1 MMWPLRGS
9 RSRSSLAFWAA
20 DEGDEGDLA
29 YTLVI
34 GVGIRIFT
42 IVLLSGLAHAQEP
55 VTPQQE
61 QAVRA
66 VGNMCLEPP
75 PMVRWQDYDGPFA
88 KLVYTVAGKV
98 ERRSLHQPH
107 YKAGSVLC
115 AFGVKDKVWLFMRD
129 STDPLTLLEDAF
141 NSGLDQAQNAQPSF
155 GQGMRGYGR
164 RLGANVASDASGRF
178 FSEFLF
184 PTLLSEDPRYYRLGT
199 GSVGKRLLH
208 SLGHSVISH
217 RDNGKRMPSISLWAG
232 ITAGVL
238 VNDVYHPG
246 TTHGAGSIAWQVNS
260 NVLQG
265 AGFDVLREFWPE
277 LARKFHVPFRAA
289 RQPVERQLP

>member
-1 MMWPLRGS
+1 L
-9 RSRSSLAFWAA
+9 
-20 DEGDEGDLA
+20 
-29 YTLVI
+29 
-34 GVGIRIFT
+34 GVNSVGTQQSFLIPMGCLF
-42 IVLLSGLAHAQEP
+42 LLGGVALGQAQEPEP

-61 QAVRA
+61 QAVQAR
-66 VGNMCLEPP
+66 GSTCLEPP
-75 PMVRWQDYDGPFA
+75 PMVSWRDYNGPFA

-107 YKAGSVLC
+107 YKPGSMLC
-115 AFGVKDKVWLFMRD
+115 SFGVKDKFVLFLRD

-141 NSGLDQAQNAQPSF
+141 NSGIDQAQNTPSSF
-155 GQGMRGYGR
+155 GQGMKGYGR

-199 GSVGKRLLH
+199 GSVGRRLLH
-208 SLGHSVISH
+208 SLGHSVVSH
-217 RDNGKRMPSISLWAG
+217 RDSGASMPSISLWAG
-232 ITAGVL
+232 VTAGVL
-238 VNDVYHPG
+238 VSDVYHPG
-246 TTHGAGSIAWQVNS
+246 STHGPGSIAWQVGS
-260 NVLQG
+260 NVLQS

-289 RQPVERQLP
+289 RQPTERAVP